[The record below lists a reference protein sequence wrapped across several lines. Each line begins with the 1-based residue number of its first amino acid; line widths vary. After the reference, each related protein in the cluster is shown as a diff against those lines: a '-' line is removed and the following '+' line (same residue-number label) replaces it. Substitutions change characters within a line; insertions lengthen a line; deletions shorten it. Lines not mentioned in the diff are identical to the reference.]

1 MLVNQVYNFVNTAT
15 QEALGETAL
24 VAEDL
29 SNIVEIGR
37 QLAQA
42 TDGYDNY
49 VRALTNH
56 IGKVVFSDRRLDLVA
71 PALVRDAWEF
81 GSILEK
87 IRCDIPDASENETWE
102 LVDGQ
107 SYNQDKFYKPTVHAA
122 FFNKRVTFE
131 IDLSITDRQV
141 KESFSNAAQMGAFV
155 AMLYNSID
163 KSMVIKL
170 NELTMR
176 TINNMIGETMY
187 TEYTNNSIAD
197 YGAGSTVK
205 AVNML
210 YLYNQRYGTSL
221 TAANAITDDAF
232 LRFAAYTI
240 KQYVRR
246 LRTPSTLFN
255 VNGTKKFTPTED
267 QHVIMY
273 GDFLSAAE
281 IYLYNGNGQFLTD
294 KIKLPEADTV
304 EYWQGTG
311 TSFAFADASAI
322 NITTTGGN
330 TVAIGGILA
339 CLFDRDALGVANLD
353 RRVRTHTNDKAEFVN
368 NFVKADAGY
377 WNDFNENFVVFF
389 VADSGNAV

>member
-1 MLVNQVYNFVNTAT
+1 MIFTQVYNFVNTAT
-15 QEALGETAL
+15 AEALGESAV

-29 SNIVEIGR
+29 SNIIEIGR
-37 QLAQA
+37 QLEQVK
-42 TDGYDNY
+42 DGYDNY

-56 IGKVVFSDRRLDLVA
+56 IGKVVFSDRKLDLVA
-71 PALVRDAWEF
+71 PSLVRDAWEY

-87 IRCDIPDASENETWE
+87 IRVDIPEASENETWE

-107 SYNQDKFYKPTVHAA
+107 SYNQDKFYKPNVHAE

-176 TINNMIGETMY
+176 TINNMIGETIA
-187 TEYTNNSIAD
+187 TEYANAGVAYN
-197 YGAGSTVK
+197 AGSTVK
-205 AVNML
+205 AVNLL
-210 YLYNQRYGTSL
+210 YLYNTKYGQNL
-221 TAANAITDDAF
+221 TAEKALTDDAF
-232 LRFAAYTI
+232 LRFAAFII
-240 KQYVRR
+240 KSYVRR

-255 VNGTKKFTPTED
+255 VNGTKKFTPTDD
-267 QHVIMY
+267 QHVIMW
-273 GDFLSAAE
+273 GDFLAAAE

-311 TSFAFADASAI
+311 TDYGFESASAI

-330 TVAIGGILA
+330 VVETSGILA
-339 CLFDRDALGVANLD
+339 CLFDRDALGVANLE

-389 VADSGNAV
+389 AA